1 VEILI
6 WNSIFALLL
15 TIFFVIFVANNF
27 ISSGINIENEL
38 VYYLSFIYILFDIV
52 IIETVIELIHFIAL
66 L

>member
-1 VEILI
+1 MEILI

-15 TIFFVIFVANNF
+15 TIFFVILVANNF

>member
-15 TIFFVIFVANNF
+15 TIFFVIPVANNF

>member
-1 VEILI
+1 MEILI

-15 TIFFVIFVANNF
+15 TIFFVILVVNNF
-27 ISSGINIENEL
+27 ISSGINIENKL

>member
-15 TIFFVIFVANNF
+15 TIFFVILVANNF